1 MVRTFVA
8 TALACLAAVL
18 LVGCGGSGSSSAAP
32 APPATTDARTTPV
45 QRAPVARSSYAKAL
59 GALCARR
66 RSSLEAIGNPSSP
79 KELTS
84 LLPKQLVVLKRFSVQ
99 SKKLQAPAGEAKAKK
114 DFDRFYAT
122 YLDGQIYALK
132 TLRSHSYDGYFT
144 VVNSALIWQK
154 QAEVTAGKIGAG
166 ECLRRPFAKS

>member
-1 MVRTFVA
+1 M
-8 TALACLAAVL
+8 LA
-18 LVGCGGSGSSSAAP
+18 GCGGSGSSTAKP
-32 APPATTDARTTPV
+32 APPTTTDATTTPV
-45 QRAPVARSSYAKAL
+45 RSVPVPRSAYARAL

-66 RSSLEAIGNPSSP
+66 RSSLEAIGNPASP
-79 KELTS
+79 QELKS

-99 SKKLQAPAGEAKAKK
+99 SKKLTAPTGDAKAKK

-132 TLRSHSYDGYFT
+132 TLRSRSYDGYFT

-154 QAEVTAGKIGAG
+154 QAELTARKVGAV
-166 ECLRRPFAKS
+166 ECLRRPFENS